1 MSVRSLIV
9 AILVA
14 LAGLVLASP
23 AQAYPTMPQGDSGT
37 VHGDQSR

>member
-9 AILVA
+9 AIVVM

-23 AQAYPTMPQGDSGT
+23 SQAYPTMP
-37 VHGDQSR
+37 